1 MEEAR
6 SLAVPRALP
15 FALRGFGDSNLHRI
29 ASKSAPVTIP
39 IRSAGKVPMP
49 QRRSYLQGLVRI
61 RSGSGMEPSSVA
73 TVMAR
78 AKVDVRCKEEE
89 SGAIVIS
96 SAKV

>member
-1 MEEAR
+1 
-6 SLAVPRALP
+6 
-15 FALRGFGDSNLHRI
+15 
-29 ASKSAPVTIP
+29 
-39 IRSAGKVPMP
+39 
-49 QRRSYLQGLVRI
+49 
-61 RSGSGMEPSSVA
+61 MEPSSVA